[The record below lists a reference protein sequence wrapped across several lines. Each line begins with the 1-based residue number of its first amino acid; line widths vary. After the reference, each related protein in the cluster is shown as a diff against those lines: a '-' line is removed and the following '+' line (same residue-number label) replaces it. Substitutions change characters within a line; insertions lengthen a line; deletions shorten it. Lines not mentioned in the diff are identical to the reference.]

1 MQRFDAFHWRAKTF
15 PLLLLVT
22 LIIILAVAYSF
33 SDHSLHPFEG
43 PGIALM
49 ILFMPITAITFLHYR
64 LPKIQEEFSV
74 IRNTLAGDADNTEM
88 LSMISQEES
97 GMDYVLPIL
106 FVCIFS
112 ALGFTMMFGNA
123 GTVLLNAMDWV
134 KGDITVLK
142 DIKVGVLAAER
153 DGTLGLSENFK
164 RSVVA
169 ISMAFLG
176 AYIWSIQYIFR
187 RMMTLDLPPGAYY
200 SVGSRMIYSA
210 FLAVVF
216 QYAVTVGE
224 IKDFSASSQFIVI
237 SFLIGIF
244 PERALAWMKDSTG
257 RIFADHRDSSDELPL
272 EMIEGISGFHKTR
285 LSELGID
292 NVQNLA
298 HASLL
303 ELILKTPFK
312 PRVLVDWMAQ
322 ARLCLE
328 FKQHTKAIR
337 QAGVRS
343 ILDLLEIDGDKAL
356 LAKVAENAGVQLS
369 LIETICQANR
379 DEISLK
385 RLRSAY
391 DKLNMV

>member
-1 MQRFDAFHWRAKTF
+1 MTNSDTPPKRLYAFHWRAKTF
-15 PLLLLVT
+15 PLFLLVVVIVT
-22 LIIILAVAYSF
+22 MAIWFAF
-33 SDHSLHPFEG
+33 SDYSVHPFEG
-43 PGIALM
+43 PGVALM

-64 LPKIQEEFSV
+64 LPKIHEEFTAV
-74 IRNTLAGDADNTEM
+74 KKTLHGDTEEPE
-88 LSMISQEES
+88 MISLMSNDDS
-97 GMDYVLPIL
+97 GIDYVLPIM
-106 FVCIFS
+106 FVCIFGI
-112 ALGFTMMFGNA
+112 LGFGILFSNEGA
-123 GTVLLNAMDWV
+123 VLLNAMDWV
-134 KGDITVLK
+134 NGNIVIAGKETV
-142 DIKVGVLAAER
+142 
-153 DGTLGLSENFK
+153 SENFK

-200 SVGSRMIYSA
+200 SVGSRMIFSA

-216 QYAVTVGE
+216 QYAIT
-224 IKDFSASSQFIVI
+224 ISHANQFSSSSQFIVI

-244 PERALAWMKDSTG
+244 PEKALAWMKESVG
-257 RIFADHRDSSDELPL
+257 SMFADHRDASDELPL
-272 EMIEGISGFHKTR
+272 DMIEGISSFHKTR
-285 LSELGID
+285 LLELGID

-328 FKQHTKAIR
+328 FKSHTKAIR
-337 QAGVRS
+337 AAGVRS
-343 ILDLLEIDGDKAL
+343 ILDLLEIDEDKAL
-356 LAKVAENAGVQLS
+356 LAKVAEISEVPLS
-369 LIETICQANR
+369 LIETVCQANR
-379 DEISLK
+379 EEISLV
-385 RLRSAY
+385 RLRKAY